1 MKVHIRYRMNHV
13 LLISIILLSSGCH
26 VGRFVYWNY
35 VNVNDYKKFHSIT
48 INKSNE
54 PFDFY
59 VNEQPGLFNK
69 ITYDR
74 KSHDLD
80 SLLSERKNKT
90 IAFIVIRNDTVLYQ
104 KYFNGFKEESI
115 VPSFSI
121 AKSFTS
127 ALIGIA
133 IAEGKILSVD
143 QLVSDFLPEICNKDP
158 RFSDL
163 TIKHLLNM
171 RSGILFNEMAYLNPF
186 KGISQL
192 YYGTNLKRQLSK
204 SKMKS
209 EPDKRYE
216 YQSINSLILGLVL
229 EKATGKSPAKYLE
242 EKIWTR
248 IGMKYDASWSVDS
261 KRNKIVKAYCCIN
274 ATAIDY
280 AKFGRLFL
288 NKGNWEGEQIIPE
301 YWVDRSGTPTS
312 PNKSYQ
318 YNWYSVRRPRYFNDS
333 ASAKQNKQPNQR
345 IFKSERF
352 PGKYYVR
359 NYGPAY
365 VASGL
370 LGQFIYIEPEKNLII
385 IRLGKRKGKIAWFP
399 LMEGIAEIL

>member
-1 MKVHIRYRMNHV
+1 MRCTRYRMSRV
-13 LLISIILLSSGCH
+13 LIILILLLSSGCH
-26 VGRFVYWNY
+26 VGRFIYWNY
-35 VNVNDYKKFHSIT
+35 VDVNDYKKFHSISVK
-48 INKSNE
+48 KSKN
-54 PFDFY
+54 PFDFF
-59 VNEQPGLFNK
+59 VNEQPELFNK
-69 ITYDR
+69 IAYDG
-74 KSHDLD
+74 KFYNMD
-80 SLLSERKNKT
+80 SLISNRKNKT

-104 KYFNGFKEESI
+104 KYLKGFKEESI
-115 VPSFSI
+115 VPSFSM

-133 IAEGKILSVD
+133 IADGNISSVN
-143 QLVSDFLPEICNKDP
+143 QPVSDFLPELCNKNP

-171 RSGILFNEMAYLNPF
+171 RSGIRFNENAYLNPF
-186 KGISQL
+186 NGITQL
-192 YYGTNLKRQLSK
+192 YYGTNLKKQMLK

-288 NKGNWEGEQIIPE
+288 NKGNWEGKQIIPE

-318 YNWYSVRRPRYFNDS
+318 YNWYSVRRPKYFNDS
-333 ASAKQNKQPNQR
+333 TSAIQNKQQNQR
-345 IFKSERF
+345 VFKSERF
-352 PGKYYVR
+352 PDKYYVR

-385 IRLGKRKGKIAWFP
+385 VRLGKRKGKIAWFQ